1 MSNSRRCRKIPR
13 TRSDKQ
19 CCLRTLRSVE
29 TLKKVKEHKKCTLK
43 GKMLDVTFNNDNFFK
58 LFSLVCLLRNGRTG
72 PKSSTFFLLGPL
84 HHPLGIER
92 SISMLCYHQNAV
104 LCVHAPRGHTL
115 SFLAKNES
123 KFIKPCCAGNG
134 GRRSTFAGNSVLLPS
149 DVIDFA
155 MLPAHSAQRFWR
167 ETVSV

>member
-1 MSNSRRCRKIPR
+1 
-13 TRSDKQ
+13 
-19 CCLRTLRSVE
+19 
-29 TLKKVKEHKKCTLK
+29 
-43 GKMLDVTFNNDNFFK
+43 
-58 LFSLVCLLRNGRTG
+58 
-72 PKSSTFFLLGPL
+72 
-84 HHPLGIER
+84 
-92 SISMLCYHQNAV
+92 MLCYHQNAV

-167 ETVSV
+167 ETVSVWDVIWRRSNQWERAMLGRNFQLFNKLYHGIFRFGHVALDVFSFPLEGSGAGLDVVTYPTCKKTRQRLP

>member
-1 MSNSRRCRKIPR
+1 
-13 TRSDKQ
+13 
-19 CCLRTLRSVE
+19 
-29 TLKKVKEHKKCTLK
+29 
-43 GKMLDVTFNNDNFFK
+43 MLDVTFNNDNFFK
-58 LFSLVCLLRNGRTG
+58 PFSLVCLLRNGRTG

>member
-1 MSNSRRCRKIPR
+1 
-13 TRSDKQ
+13 
-19 CCLRTLRSVE
+19 
-29 TLKKVKEHKKCTLK
+29 
-43 GKMLDVTFNNDNFFK
+43 
-58 LFSLVCLLRNGRTG
+58 
-72 PKSSTFFLLGPL
+72 
-84 HHPLGIER
+84 
-92 SISMLCYHQNAV
+92 MLCYHQNAV

-167 ETVSV
+167 ETVSVWDVIWRRSNQWERAMLGRNFQPFNKKISWYFPLWPCSPWCLFFSTGRFWCWAWCCHLSYVQKDSTEITVTQVGITFICFTW